1 MTENASLI
9 EKRLGFHPGAFRGLI
24 VNAQS
29 AKYEYIVIGSGAGGG
44 VVAARLAEA
53 GHTVLLLEAGGD
65 YKNLQG
71 SGPVSKNRLP
81 EDYEVPSFHPMSTE
95 NEALRWEF
103 FVRHYSDQAQSER
116 DDKFVKKE
124 DGVLYPRA
132 GTLGGCTAHNAMIMV
147 YPNNS
152 DWDYIA
158 NITGDRS
165 WRHDNMRRYFQRLEN
180 CRHRW
185 PYKLLYRLTG
195 WNPTRHG
202 FSGWLSIEK
211 AIPKAALKDRDLV
224 TILKKSVWAAFW
236 EMASIWERLT
246 WALRG
251 QGDPNDWRLVK
262 KDAFG
267 VHYAPIHTHK
277 HARNSTREFL
287 LDVQRRHSDRLTI
300 ELNALAT
307 KVVFDDA
314 NRAIGVEYLKGE
326 RLYRAAWSPNKPDG
340 KPHIEYVS
348 REVILSG
355 GAFNTPQ
362 LLMLSGIGPKD
373 QLQKHGIKT
382 RVDLPG
388 VGRNLQDRYE
398 VGVVNRLVEP
408 WSVLKGATFTR
419 DDPQC
424 RQWARWRKG
433 VYTTNGVALAVINRS
448 VTERPLPDLFMFAL
462 IGRFKGY
469 FPGYSEYAA
478 TGTNY
483 LTWAIL
489 KAHTEN
495 HGGYVELKSA
505 DPLDPPYV
513 NFKYFKEGTDKNGD
527 DLQSV
532 VDGIKF
538 VRTMTAPVRDLIEE
552 EELPGRQNNTDAE
565 LAQFVQDNAW
575 GHHASCTCPIGP
587 ASDPMAVLDSS
598 FRVYGTNNLRVV
610 DASVFPKI
618 PGMFIVSSVYMI
630 GEKGADAILAS
641 AGHASV
647 PDCTYGQGFWC
658 KVRNALTCAGVGIA
672 ALAHAFKPVGQAL
685 LGVVAALAVALIAIV
700 AASWFIFEP
709 MSAQASIDETQTSGA
724 ITQVLT
730 AKLKEQYKGGRLLRS
745 THPRANACLKAN
757 VTIDPVLPENLS
769 EGFLRGK
776 GNGEKTYQAV
786 VRFSNAADHLSDD
799 GARDF
804 RGMAI
809 KIVGV
814 EGPKDQWL
822 PDPGD
827 EHGTQDILFIGHDAF
842 FVGGPKQFLNFFE
855 ACQKGGGHCHPW
867 KNPHVLWH
875 LITHPRG
882 AYNLIAG
889 RKTYPTLNDIKWYS
903 AAPFNLGPIQIVKYS
918 AFPCALQAHYD
929 KPGEEPDYLL
939 RRLQN
944 QLDPAHKGRLCL
956 NLQAQVMTDPEAQP
970 VENTLVPWDDEVAR
984 WQQLATIEI
993 PAQTFSSYEQQ
1004 DFCDRLAFNPWH
1016 GLKTHRPVGG
1026 INRTLR
1032 DVATNLQDVRFK
1044 TNGLQRVSAKELEN
1058 FLKN

>member
-1 MTENASLI
+1 M
-9 EKRLGFHPGAFRGLI
+9 
-24 VNAQS
+24 NAQT
-29 AKYEYIVIGSGAGGG
+29 AKYEYIVVGSGAGGG

-65 YKNLQG
+65 YKRLQG
-71 SGPVSKNRLP
+71 SGPVGPEGVNRLP
-81 EDYEVPSFHPMSTE
+81 EDYEVPTFNAMASE
-95 NEALRWEF
+95 NEAMRWEF
-103 FVRHYSDQAQSER
+103 FVRHYTDQTQSEK
-116 DDKFVKKE
+116 DTKFDKKE
-124 DGVLYPRA
+124 NGVLYPRA

-158 NITGDRS
+158 EITGDRS
-165 WRHDNMRRYFQRLEN
+165 WRHDNMRRYFERLEN
-180 CRHRW
+180 CRYRW
-185 PYKLLYRLTG
+185 PYRLLYRLTG

-211 AIPKAALKDRDLV
+211 AIPKVVLTDWALVK
-224 TILKKSVWAAFW
+224 IIKKAVWTAFFELASV
-236 EMASIWERLT
+236 WERLT
-246 WALRG
+246 WAFRG

-262 KDAFG
+262 KNAFG

-277 HARNSTREFL
+277 HARKGSREFV
-287 LDVQRRHSDRLTI
+287 LDVARRHPDKLTI
-300 ELNALAT
+300 ELDALAT
-307 KVVFDDA
+307 KVIFDDA

-326 RLYRAAWSPNKPDG
+326 RLYRCAWNPNEPTG
-340 KPHIEYVS
+340 KPQVEYVS

-362 LLMLSGIGPKD
+362 LLMLSGIGPKE
-373 QLQKHGIKT
+373 QLEKHGIKT
-382 RVDLPG
+382 RVNLPG

-398 VGVVNRLVEP
+398 VGVVSRLVNP
-408 WSVLKGATFTR
+408 WTILKNAKFTR
-419 DDPQC
+419 EDPQC
-424 RQWARWRKG
+424 KQWARWRKG
-433 VYTTNGVALAVINRS
+433 VYTTNGVALAIINRS
-448 VTERPLPDLFMFAL
+448 VEARPVPDLFMFAL

-469 FPGYSEYAA
+469 FRGYSKYAA
-478 TGTNY
+478 DVTNY

-495 HGGYVELKSA
+495 HGGYVELKSK
-505 DPLDPPYV
+505 DPLEPPYI
-513 NFKYFKEGTDKNGD
+513 NFRYFKEGTDKNGD

-538 VRTMTAPVRDLIEE
+538 VRTLTAPASHLIAEE
-552 EELPGRQNNTDAE
+552 EIPGKNYNTDAE

-587 ASDPMAVLDSS
+587 AKDPMAVLDSN

-630 GEKGADAILAS
+630 GEKGSDAILAS

-658 KVRNALTCAGVGIA
+658 KVKNALACAGVGIA
-672 ALAHAFKPVGQAL
+672 ALAHAFKPVTQAL
-685 LGVVAALAVALIAIV
+685 LGIFAALAVALIAIV

-709 MSAQASIDETQTSGA
+709 RSAQANIDETQAAGA

-730 AKLKEQYKGGRLLRS
+730 AKLQEQYKGGRLLRS
-745 THPRANACLKAN
+745 THPRSNACLRAN
-757 VTIDPVLPENLS
+757 VTIDPLLPPNLS
-769 EGFLRGK
+769 EGFLKGK
-776 GNGEKTYQAV
+776 ANGEKTYKAV

-804 RGMAI
+804 RGLAI

-814 EGPKDQWL
+814 QGSRL

-827 EHGTQDILFIGHDAF
+827 ETDTQDILFIGHDAF
-842 FVGGPKQFLNFFE
+842 FVGGPKQFLDFFE

-882 AYNLIAG
+882 AYNLIVG
-889 RKTYPTLNDIKWYS
+889 RKTYPTINDIKWFS
-903 AAPFNLGPIQIVKYS
+903 AAPFNLGPAQIVKYS
-918 AFPCALQAHYD
+918 AFPCDVQAHYN
-929 KPGEEPDYLL
+929 KPGEEPDYLM
-939 RRLQN
+939 RRLQVT
-944 QLDPAHKGRLCL
+944 LDPAHRGKLCL

-970 VENTLVPWDDEVAR
+970 VENTLIPWDSDVAR
-984 WQQLATIEI
+984 WQKLATIEI
-993 PAQTFSSYEQQ
+993 PPQTFSSYEQQ

-1016 GLKTHRPVGG
+1016 GLREHRPVGG

-1032 DVATNLQDVRFK
+1032 DVAANLQDVRFK
-1044 TNGLQRVSAKELEN
+1044 ASGLQRVSAKELAD